1 MENLFFIRDS
11 PSLPLLNLL
20 GYEDEIFNRVRN
32 VVDLPIQLY
41 CHPYMLI
48 MIRGGIN

>member
-1 MENLFFIRDS
+1 MEKLFFIRDS
-11 PSLPLLNLL
+11 PSLLNLL
-20 GYEDEIFNRVRN
+20 GYEYENFNRVRN
-32 VVDLPIQLY
+32 VIDLPIRLY